1 MRKNKVEIISFVIF
15 TILIIVYI
23 KTDLFSKNEISYEL
37 QNNFVE
43 NDNTNTK
50 ENKEEKK
57 MIKVHIDGA
66 VKNGG
71 VFELPENSILED
83 AIKMAGG
90 FTEDADTGNV
100 NLAYYLNDG
109 EKIYIYTNAE
119 MEEFE
124 NKGILQDFS
133 NPKNKVNIN
142 TSKVE
147 ELESI
152 DGIGR
157 ALANRIIEYR
167 EQNGKFKSIDDLKNV
182 SGIGDKKFE
191 AIKEKISV

>member
-66 VKNGG
+66 VKNGR

-83 AIKMAGG
+83 AINMAGG
-90 FTEDADTGNV
+90 FTEDADKGNV

-124 NKGILQDFS
+124 NKGTLQDFS
-133 NPKNKVNIN
+133 NQKNKVNIN